1 MRLGIHGYDYLIKAA
16 LKYTE
21 STGGEMVSNELMN
34 PPDLI
39 ATMCIFY
46 SDFLTEPI
54 YSSLD
59 GVHSLDSGAEKIKSI
74 YDEALKMHPKSE
86 AELFPVDVGKAL
98 VEACEVYL
106 PQRQNIE
113 GFLEMQL

>member
-1 MRLGIHGYDYLIKAA
+1 MTL
-16 LKYTE
+16 
-21 STGGEMVSNELMN
+21 SN
-34 PPDLI
+34 
-39 ATMCIFY
+39 
-46 SDFLTEPI
+46 
-54 YSSLD
+54 
-59 GVHSLDSGAEKIKSI
+59 

>member
-1 MRLGIHGYDYLIKAA
+1 MGVPHSLPFLETHIVNICPFRDKDTFEKSYGMSFELLI
-16 LKYTE
+16 
-21 STGGEMVSNELMN
+21 EL
-34 PPDLI
+34 
-39 ATMCIFY
+39 
-46 SDFLTEPI
+46 EPI

-59 GVHSLDSGAEKIKSI
+59 GVHSLDSEAEKIKAI

-86 AELFPVDVGKAL
+86 AELFSVDVGKAL

-106 PQRQNIE
+106 PQKQNIE